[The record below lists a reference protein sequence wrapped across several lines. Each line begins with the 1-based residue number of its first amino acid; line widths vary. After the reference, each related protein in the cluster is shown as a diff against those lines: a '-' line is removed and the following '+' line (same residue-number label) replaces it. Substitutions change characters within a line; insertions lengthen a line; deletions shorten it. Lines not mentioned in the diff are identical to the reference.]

1 MTSYGSMPVIP
12 GQMVMPMQP
21 AVNTAFQP
29 YYDSYKSSRYLNPRI
44 NPYSSVNVPRYNYRD
59 SAAVKKLLLQ
69 LNVRKL

>member
-29 YYDSYKSSRYLNPRI
+29 YYDSYKSSRYLNQELI
-44 NPYSSVNVPRYNYRD
+44 LI
-59 SAAVKKLLLQ
+59 LL
-69 LNVRKL
+69 